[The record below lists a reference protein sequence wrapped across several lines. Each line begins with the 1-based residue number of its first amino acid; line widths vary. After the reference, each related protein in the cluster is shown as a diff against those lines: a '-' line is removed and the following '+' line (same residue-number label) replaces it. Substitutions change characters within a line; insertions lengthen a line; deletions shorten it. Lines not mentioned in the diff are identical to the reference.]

1 MIFIFI
7 TLLVTFATILIL
19 IFSTEEG
26 HETWVAIIS
35 AIAIFMCFMS
45 TMVILPLRAEL
56 YGKIDKLSEDN
67 TEQIQLAIDSVN
79 YAHKTMDEF
88 NDARFQNTAQESYL
102 LWELLHSIYK
112 QDSIRWYKEIRTSPE
127 YKELDRFLVGDWE
140 DFYLY

>member
-1 MIFIFI
+1 
-7 TLLVTFATILIL
+7 LLLSLVLGIPTIEDEHSIVD
-19 IFSTEEG
+19 G
-26 HETWVAIIS
+26 IS
-35 AIAIFMCFMS
+35 
-45 TMVILPLRAEL
+45 
-56 YGKIDKLSEDN
+56 KDN

-88 NDARFQNTAQESYL
+88 NDARFQNTAKESYL

-112 QDSIRWYKEIRTSPE
+112 QDSIRWYKDIRTSPE

>member
-1 MIFIFI
+1 MIFIFV
-7 TLLVTFATILIL
+7 TLVVSLLAMIILAALYVENISIWAAVLTAVAVFLGFVSTII
-19 IFSTEEG
+19 
-26 HETWVAIIS
+26 
-35 AIAIFMCFMS
+35 
-45 TMVILPLRAEL
+45 ILPIWDDLLDRIDEL
-56 YGKIDKLSEDN
+56 SKDN

-112 QDSIRWYKEIRTSPE
+112 QDSIRWYKDIRTSPE